1 MVVSI
6 CRSSH
11 RRCSV
16 RKVVHKNF
24 SKFTGKLLC
33 QSLVFNKVA
42 GLRLATL
49 WKKRLWHRCFQVN
62 VAKFLRTLSFTEHLW
77 ATAFVFGTT
86 LTKHLAMS
94 IVDKR
99 REELYM
105 RFITCLCSMFR
116 YNEIFRAKFNVTPI
130 LMLRKLVWWSRG
142 GFQNILE
149 VLQSDISFG
158 WVSRVSVRFQGK

>member
-16 RKVVHKNF
+16 RKVVLKNF

-33 QSLVFNKVA
+33 QSLFFNKVA
-42 GLRLATL
+42 GLRFAIL

-62 VAKFLRTLSFTEHLW
+62 VAKFQRTPFFTEHLW
-77 ATAFVFGTT
+77 ATAFVFGTI

-94 IVDKR
+94 IVNKR

-105 RFITCLCSMFR
+105 RFITSQCPMFR

-130 LMLRKLVWWSRG
+130 LMLPKLVWWSRG
-142 GFQNILE
+142 GLQNIFRSI
-149 VLQSDISFG
+149 VKWHNKKNHKF
-158 WVSRVSVRFQGK
+158 F

>member
-33 QSLVFNKVA
+33 QSLFFNKVA
-42 GLRLATL
+42 GLRFATL
-49 WKKRLWHRCFQVN
+49 WKKRLWYRCFQVN
-62 VAKFLRTLSFTEHLW
+62 VAKFLRAPSFTEHLW

-94 IVDKR
+94 IVNKR
-99 REELYM
+99 R
-105 RFITCLCSMFR
+105 RSFICASSHACALCSGIMK
-116 YNEIFRAKFNVTPI
+116 YSGLS
-130 LMLRKLVWWSRG
+130 LMSHQFWCFENSYDGLVEGSKT
-142 GFQNILE
+142 F
-149 VLQSDISFG
+149 
-158 WVSRVSVRFQGK
+158 